1 MTVTRSSNQS
11 DFQYDPK
18 IERTLCRLRR
28 EARRN
33 SEENDLAL
41 DFLFASNSD
50 LKEEEI
56 MAGNRTLKELA
67 APDLN
72 QQPLC
77 ITFPTLDATTTFEL
91 KSGLIH
97 LLPTFYGL
105 TGEDPHKHL
114 KELHVVCTS
123 MKPTGVTEEQ
133 IKLRAFPFSL
143 KDSAKDWLYYLPS
156 RNITTWN
163 EMKRL
168 FLEKYFPAS
177 RASNIR
183 KEICGVRQQNGES
196 LHEYW
201 ERFKKLCASCPHH
214 QISEQLLIQYFYEG
228 LLPIDRNMIDAA
240 SGGALVDKTPEAA
253 RNLIANMAANSQQFG
268 TRLDLPSKPIN
279 EVSISSLEQQIAS
292 LTSLVRQMA
301 VGNMQTVKAC
311 GICSIVGHPTNM
323 CPTLQ
328 EEPIEQ
334 VNAAGG
340 FPGQPQR
347 KYDPYSSTYN
357 PGWRDHP
364 NLSYENSGMSL
375 DDIVRSL
382 ATNTLQFQQETRA
395 SIQSLE
401 NQMGQMATAINKLE
415 AQSSGKLPSQTVL
428 NPRENV
434 SAIVL
439 RSEQEKE
446 KNVVAEGDFPN
457 DDDVPKRKF
466 PPLSEYKPVPPFPQ
480 ALTESRKYE
489 RNSDLYETFRRCE
502 LNIPLL
508 DAIKQVP
515 RYAKFLKELC
525 THKREQ
531 KHKRYEKVRVGE
543 NVSAVIQRKL
553 PAKCKDPGM
562 FTIPCTIGN
571 MRFEKAMADLGAS
584 INVMPYSIYASL
596 KLGPLLKTGV
606 VIQLADRSIA
616 YPKGVVE
623 DVLVQINDLVFPAD
637 FYVLDMENGDQTA
650 PILLGR
656 PFLKTSKAKIDVN
669 SGTITMEFDGK
680 IVKFNICDA
689 MKYPDDDN
697 PVYSVDVIDP
707 LAQEVFELDGKDEL
721 EVVISKHL
729 EKKKEELAS
738 SVDLQETVT
747 VLNDFPKLQQ
757 SSNVALPNYN
767 ERPLPSV
774 LQAAPD
780 LKTKAFQDKMIFRK
794 EFKIGQ
800 KVLLCQSQLHLFP
813 GKLRSRWIG
822 PFVVTNVFPHG
833 AVEIQNLATSKVIKV
848 NGHRLKTFYEGFQV
862 ENLVKLDLEDPICTN

>member
-11 DFQYDPK
+11 DFQYDPE

-41 DFLFASNSD
+41 DFLFASDSD
-50 LKEEEI
+50 LKDEEI

-77 ITFPTLDATTTFEL
+77 ITFPTLDATTTFKL

-97 LLPTFYGL
+97 LLPTFHGL
-105 TGEDPHKHL
+105 AGEDPHKHL

-123 MKPTGVTEEQ
+123 MKPTRVTEEQ

-156 RNITTWN
+156 GSITTWN
-163 EMKRL
+163 KMKRL

-183 KEICGVRQQNGES
+183 KEICGVRQHNGES
-196 LHEYW
+196 LHEYC

-240 SGGALVDKTPEAA
+240 SGGALVDKTPDAA
-253 RNLIANMAANSQQFG
+253 RNLIANIAANSQQFG
-268 TRLDLPSKPIN
+268 TRLELPSKHVN
-279 EVSISSLEQQIAS
+279 EVNISSLEQQIAS
-292 LTSLVRQMA
+292 LTSLIRQMA

-328 EEPIEQ
+328 KEPIEQ

-364 NLSYENSGMSL
+364 NLSYENPQVNQPATQTHPSYQQYKQPYPPRQQSGQNSNSG
-375 DDIVRSL
+375 DEGQYSKFAKSDEGQYSNGKEVEIPVK
-382 ATNTLQFQQETRA
+382 ATPA
-395 SIQSLE
+395 S
-401 NQMGQMATAINKLE
+401 
-415 AQSSGKLPSQTVL
+415 
-428 NPRENV
+428 
-434 SAIVL
+434 
-439 RSEQEKE
+439 SEQEKE
-446 KNVVAEGDFPN
+446 KNVVADGDFPN

-466 PPLSEYKPVPPFPQ
+466 PPLSEYNPVPPFPQ

-489 RNSDLYETFRRCE
+489 RNSYLYETFRRCE
-502 LNIPLL
+502 VNIPLL

-515 RYAKFLKELC
+515 RYAKFLKALC
-525 THKREQ
+525 THKKEQ
-531 KHKRYEKVRVGE
+531 KLKRYEKVKVGE
-543 NVSAVIQRKL
+543 NVFAVIQRKL

-584 INVMPYSIYASL
+584 INVMLYSIYTSL

-637 FYVLDMENGDQTA
+637 FYVLDMENGDQTT

-656 PFLKTSKAKIDVN
+656 PFLKTSKTKIDVN
-669 SGTITMEFDGK
+669 SDTITMEFDGE
-680 IVKFNICDA
+680 IIKFNICDA

-697 PVYSVDVIDP
+697 PIYSVDVIDP

-721 EVVISKHL
+721 EVAIRKHL
-729 EKKKEELAS
+729 EKKNEELAS
-738 SVDLQETVT
+738 STDLQETVA
-747 VLNDFPKLQQ
+747 VLNDFLKLQQ
-757 SSNVALPNYN
+757 SSNAALPIYN

-780 LKTKAFQDKMIFRK
+780 LKTKAFQDKMIFKK

-800 KVLLCQSQLHLFP
+800 KVIMCQSQLRLFL

-822 PFVVTNVFPHG
+822 PFVVTNVFPHS

-862 ENLVKLDLEDPICTN
+862 KNLVKLDLEDPIYTD